1 MFSPLFGPTL
11 STAHRQGG
19 IRLTHLGA
27 VTGHHGR
34 HTPEPPAYRLTI
46 LRWPEGRVNDHRGV
60 HPNCNQFATERS
72 LNRHLETAHTAPT
85 WRSDEISTSAM
96 K

>member
-60 HPNCNQFATERS
+60 HPNCNQFAT
-72 LNRHLETAHTAPT
+72 NR
-85 WRSDEISTSAM
+85 
-96 K
+96 

>member
-19 IRLTHLGA
+19 NRLTHLGA

-46 LRWPEGRVNDHRGV
+46 LRWPAGRVNDHRGV
-60 HPNCNQFATERS
+60 HPNCNQFATNRS
-72 LNRHLETAHTAPT
+72 LIGHLETAPRASS
-85 WRSDEISTSAM
+85 WKFGEIPTSAM